1 MPILKLNSN
10 LFLNEDG
17 VHILSMDL
25 QGQRLHTTRQRLAPF
40 TSQHVSQVHRQP
52 GRSPCPIHKC
62 SLHPSFGGSKYSS
75 SSVQRAG
82 NRRKH
87 RARGDVSCSVSG
99 QVIGWGLFFTPGL
112 LAVTYAFVRGK
123 GNVRDGLSR
132 LLTDIS
138 QGYFQ
143 PDVGGETIPVAQGE
157 LSDLVGGEP
166 LFKALFQWWVVSCRQ
181 PCCYTRCSNQEQQI
195 DCCCCC
201 AGILR
206 AVGCTNSPLVP
217 RHL

>member
-1 MPILKLNSN
+1 M
-10 LFLNEDG
+10 D
-17 VHILSMDL
+17 ILSMDMHCS
-25 QGQRLHTTRQRLAPF
+25 QRLHTTRPRLAPF
-40 TSQHVSQVHRQP
+40 TSQHFSQVHRQS
-52 GRSPCPIHKC
+52 GRSLCPVHKC
-62 SLHPSFGGSKYSS
+62 SLHQSYGASKYSRS
-75 SSVQRAG
+75 SMQRG
-82 NRRKH
+82 SDRRKH
-87 RARGDVSCSVSG
+87 RARRDVSCSVSG

-166 LFKALFQWWVVSCRQ
+166 LFKALFQWWVVSCCQ
-181 PCCYTRCSNQEQQI
+181 PWCYRRCINQE
-195 DCCCCC
+195 
-201 AGILR
+201 
-206 AVGCTNSPLVP
+206 
-217 RHL
+217 